1 MPPKKN
7 HSKTIESLRDR
18 IDSIDDGIITL
29 LAERAAY
36 VKEVGMIKA
45 REAKDRNIIRP
56 GREAM
61 MLRKIVTKAKGIFP
75 EEGIAMIWRLI
86 IAASI
91 TLEEKISLSVYSP
104 ENDMRSS
111 EYKGMVREY
120 FGPFTPVKSRKRIR
134 EILDDIR
141 ANKEIIG
148 AIPFFNRRFGEKWF
162 ADFFEKGGCK
172 AFAILPFINF
182 DPKKPLLLVGKVTP
196 EKTGSDISLFALAEK
211 KLSKAVLSKLL
222 ASAGFSEQNC
232 RTHASEKTVKKPFNL
247 IEIFDFV
254 AADDE
259 RITKL
264 KATIGKKGGRLYYVG
279 SYATPLNNLGISR

>member
-1 MPPKKN
+1 MPPKKD
-7 HSKTIESLRDR
+7 HSKTIEKLRDK
-18 IDSIDDGIITL
+18 IDSIDDGLITL

-45 REAKDRNIIRP
+45 RESKDRNIIRP
-56 GREAM
+56 GREAT

-75 EEGIAMIWRLI
+75 QEGIAMIWRLI

-104 ENDMRSS
+104 ENDMRSA

-141 ANKEIIG
+141 ANKETIG

-162 ADFFEKGGCK
+162 ADFFESGGCK

-196 EKTGSDISLFALAEK
+196 ENTGSDISLFVVAGE
-211 KLSKAVLSKLL
+211 KLSKTTLSKMLS
-222 ASAGFSEQNC
+222 AAGFAEQNC
-232 RTHASEKTVKKPFNL
+232 RTHSSEKSLKKPFNL
-247 IEIFDFV
+247 IEIFNFV
-254 AADDE
+254 DADDK
-259 RITKL
+259 RIAKL
-264 KATIGKKGGRLYYVG
+264 KTAIGKKGNRLYHIG